1 MSCIIACFIHNEVHV
16 YRIKCV
22 DRFFVTH
29 YDLQQHSYMLISF
42 FEIDARIIFFWLLK
56 KPRIYRF

>member
-42 FEIDARIIFFWLLK
+42 FELM
-56 KPRIYRF
+56 PE